1 MKSKKAQQ
9 RATNTR
15 TQTPMAEQLSGALP
29 LQHKRPDT
37 GVFIDAHG
45 REGSNGTNLI
55 KVLILFC
62 FLFFCSVSCNRERL
76 SCEPG
81 RFGFNDTNAIMRLKK
96 NYLPMFLLQELVSL
110 TWQWTSTRGI
120 RKVQKV
126 KDFAE
131 NPLGI
136 LALLM
141 MFHQESR
148 AWWCKVHDDVIYII
162 M

>member
-1 MKSKKAQQ
+1 M
-9 RATNTR
+9 
-15 TQTPMAEQLSGALP
+15 L
-29 LQHKRPDT
+29 
-37 GVFIDAHG
+37 
-45 REGSNGTNLI
+45 
-55 KVLILFC
+55 
-62 FLFFCSVSCNRERL
+62 
-76 SCEPG
+76 
-81 RFGFNDTNAIMRLKK
+81 
-96 NYLPMFLLQELVSL
+96 LLQESVSL
-110 TWQWTSTRGI
+110 TWQWTNTPR
-120 RKVQKV
+120 V